1 MRNVADLGRDIGVS
15 FPWFALGL
23 VVLVLVVCF
32 GRRQIGGMRLI
43 WRLEILEFEEREH
56 RSNSRRCHA
65 RTPSLSLLWPA
76 GMARLRPTTLLC
88 NIHNVRT
95 IIAWRWSTGALVGRI
110 SVGRSNL

>member
-1 MRNVADLGRDIGVS
+1 
-15 FPWFALGL
+15 
-23 VVLVLVVCF
+23 
-32 GRRQIGGMRLI
+32 MRLI

-95 IIAWRWSTGALVGRI
+95 IIAWRWSTGALDGRI
-110 SVGRSNL
+110 SVGRSNLVPLRICGPRSVTALVPAASTHPSAEPLPAKEVVE